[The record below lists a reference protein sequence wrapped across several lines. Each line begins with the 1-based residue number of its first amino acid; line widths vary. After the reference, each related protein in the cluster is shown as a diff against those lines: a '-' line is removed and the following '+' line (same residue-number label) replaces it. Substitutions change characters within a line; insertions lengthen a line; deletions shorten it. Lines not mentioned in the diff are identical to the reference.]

1 MAFPLIS
8 HNPGPHFKMSVNLR
22 PCEAASIFSF
32 TKQMLLGPVY
42 MLVPETYGSCP
53 SETYSLVPT
62 CSNHVIRGSWREWK
76 LVDLHSLS
84 SCSHVS
90 DLDNHKE

>member
-8 HNPGPHFKMSVNLR
+8 HNPGPHFKISINLR
-22 PCEAASIFSF
+22 PCEAGSIFSS

-42 MLVPETYGSCP
+42 MLVTETYGSCP

-62 CSNHVIRGSWREWK
+62 CSNHVVHGSWRE
-76 LVDLHSLS
+76 
-84 SCSHVS
+84 
-90 DLDNHKE
+90 